1 MQHKIDIARRIAEQ
15 VHLEPNKKYPK
26 GQKDKKGFPYMA
38 HIDDIANRVA
48 HHGEQYEIV
57 GLLHDSIEDAHNE
70 EARLEVLSLI
80 SSNFDSEIIEA
91 INAITKKKGEDYF
104 KEYLLR
110 IKNNKIAKEVK
121 IADSSHNLSKAH
133 LLKSEPE
140 LQSKLRNKY
149 IKVLNELDMDGA
161 SCEKPIIYCDKDGKW
176 IEK

>member
-1 MQHKIDIARRIAEQ
+1 MQHKIDIARKIAER
-15 VHLEPNKKYPK
+15 VHLEPNEKYPK

-133 LLKSEPE
+133 
-140 LQSKLRNKY
+140 
-149 IKVLNELDMDGA
+149 
-161 SCEKPIIYCDKDGKW
+161 
-176 IEK
+176 

>member
-1 MQHKIDIARRIAEQ
+1 MQYKIDIARKIAER

-57 GLLHDSIEDAHNE
+57 GLLHDSIEDAHDNE
-70 EARLEVLSLI
+70 TRSKVEELI
-80 SSNFDSEIIEA
+80 KSSFEQDIVDA
-91 INAITKKKGEDYF
+91 IYAMTKTSGEDYF
-104 KEYLLR
+104 EDYLPRLK
-110 IKNNKIAKEVK
+110 KNEIALKVK

-133 LLKSEPE
+133 LIDDKA
-140 LQSKLRNKY
+140 LQEKLRQKY
-149 IKVLNELDMDGA
+149 INVLNELGINGA
-161 SCEKPIIYCDKDGKW
+161 GCEKPITYCHKEGRW